1 MQIGVGF
8 CMANQAFKGKVKGIF
23 EKAIPGAFVDVSD
36 GYRDNVHI
44 VIVSRQFDG
53 LTEREKDEYLWSIV
67 RPVLST
73 ETGRISL
80 LLGYSP
86 DQLK

>member
-1 MQIGVGF
+1 MADQGV
-8 CMANQAFKGKVKGIF
+8 KDKVKQVF
-23 EKAIPGAFVDVSD
+23 EKALPGAFIDVSD
-36 GYRDNVHI
+36 GYRDNIHI

-53 LTEREKDEYLWSIV
+53 MTEREKDDYLWSIA
-67 RPVLST
+67 RPALLT
-73 ETGRISL
+73 EAERISL